1 MTVTVENTSK
11 KTTKVAVPHTIQP
24 GIAIAGVLEQ
34 VAPEEPTQGR
44 RIALVRE
51 QTSGFAN

>member
-1 MTVTVENTSK
+1 MTVVTENTSK
-11 KTTKVAVPHTIQP
+11 KTTKVAVPHTIQQ

-51 QTSGFAN
+51 QALSIAN